1 MSEQKGYSFKSAE
14 ILVLTEYFITDD
26 GGHLDFQDSR
36 IGMTLKPS
44 VIIYGPPPLL
54 QLDNSTIESNFHE
67 IWRKLIIF
75 GHYVKFSFCRGVP
88 LFKVN
93 L

>member
-1 MSEQKGYSFKSAE
+1 MLLYHLEAE

-26 GGHLDFQDSR
+26 GGHLDFQDGR

-44 VIIYGPPPLL
+44 VTIYGPPPLL
-54 QLDNSTIESNFHE
+54 QLDNSTIESNLHE
-67 IWRKLIIF
+67 LWRKLIIL
-75 GHYVKFSFCRGVP
+75 GQYIKFSFCRGVP
-88 LFKVN
+88 LFKVK